1 MMSRSDLADAFAA
14 WVLAPRRDDMVPV
27 PVHQDPDGV
36 YVDALP
42 AATVAYELSDFSRPL
57 PDEVSVALRLPATA
71 TYAHATRLL
80 WCLREDE
87 ELHTPTYDVTI
98 QTLQAMPPEEFR
110 RYYHVVDEA
119 VDADTTTLPTW
130 PGPTPAA

>member
-1 MMSRSDLADAFAA
+1 MLTRSDLADAFAA
-14 WVLAPRRDDMVPV
+14 WILAPRRDDMISVPA
-27 PVHQDPDGV
+27 HQDVDGV

-57 PDEVSVALRLPATA
+57 PDEVGVALRLPPTA
-71 TYAHATRLL
+71 TFAHATRLL

-87 ELHTPTYDVTI
+87 SLHTPTYDATI
-98 QTLQAMPPEEFR
+98 QTLQSMSPEQFR

-130 PGPTPAA
+130 PGTTPAA